1 MPVYRQNPANS
12 CGTASPDRRRK
23 RNYAFDAIEL
33 RPSTPRPWNAYLI
46 WRDQP
51 GWRPTRLAAAA
62 GRMKLWRSGGLPL
75 VAMVEPADTGRAT
88 IRPELAGFDGTCL
101 GRVLA
106 EREVG
111 SRALVVRDVGSKH
124 PPEMSLIED
133 DDVVQTFA
141 T

>member
-75 VAMVEPADTGRAT
+75 VAMVEPADFGPRHDPSGAGR
-88 IRPELAGFDGTCL
+88 IDGTCP
-101 GRVLA
+101 
-106 EREVG
+106 
-111 SRALVVRDVGSKH
+111 RALSLPSARWVR
-124 PPEMSLIED
+124 ERW
-133 DDVVQTFA
+133 
-141 T
+141 